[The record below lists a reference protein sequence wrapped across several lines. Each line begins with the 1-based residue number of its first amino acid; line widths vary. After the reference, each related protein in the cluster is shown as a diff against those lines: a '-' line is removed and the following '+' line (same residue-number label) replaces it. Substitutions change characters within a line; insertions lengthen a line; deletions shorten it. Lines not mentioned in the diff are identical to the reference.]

1 MKFRLFNF
9 SVIISLLI
17 SLLGGA
23 VTFTPARAAG
33 IVVNSSADVVSNDG
47 VCTLREAITNANS
60 DSQLFATAGE
70 CAAGSGADT
79 ITFADDYT
87 ITLTAGL
94 PTTSSNITI
103 SGVGRSSD
111 YPGE

>member
-33 IVVNSSADVVSNDG
+33 IVVNSSADVVANDG
-47 VCTLREAITNANS
+47 VCTLREAITNANG
-60 DSQLFATAGE
+60 DFQLFATAGE